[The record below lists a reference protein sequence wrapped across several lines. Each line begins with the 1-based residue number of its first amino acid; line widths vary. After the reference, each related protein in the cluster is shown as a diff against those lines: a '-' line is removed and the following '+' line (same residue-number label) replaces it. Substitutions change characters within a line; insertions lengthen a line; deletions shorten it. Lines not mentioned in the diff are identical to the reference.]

1 MQAHGLFHR
10 LVLIAGLVA
19 IAATPAFAQRCATSA
34 TDDAA
39 ARGVRT
45 AVSAAVTTAPKPGL
59 AASTNASAAKPT
71 PAGPLR
77 EERRKNSPALKA
89 SRPTQRVKASTPH
102 APAAPGMG
110 SLLKWT
116 IGAGRDMSSLFEDD
130 DTNDRSN
137 HIIAGRAPP
146 RAGPPTD
153 LPLPAL
159 TPVASNLWMR
169 EVQGPVPCGP
179 TPFLTTDASTSHRA
193 WQLLHAPRDAEPCA
207 SIPGG
212 SDRSSGYSTENGS
225 RSPRTTSSVRS

>member
-1 MQAHGLFHR
+1 MQAHGLVHR

-19 IAATPAFAQRCATSA
+19 IAATPALAQRCATSV

-45 AVSAAVTTAPKPGL
+45 AVTPAVTTAPKPGL
-59 AASTNASAAKPT
+59 AASTNVGATKPT
-71 PAGPLR
+71 PAAPLR
-77 EERRKNSPALKA
+77 QERRQNSPALKA
-89 SRPTQRVKASTPH
+89 FRHTPRLKAATPH

-130 DTNDRSN
+130 DTSNRSH

-153 LPLPAL
+153 LLLPAL

-179 TPFLTTDASTSHRA
+179 TPFLTTDASATRSAR
-193 WQLLHAPRDAEPCA
+193 QLLHAPREAKLCA
-207 SIPGG
+207 SILGG
-212 SDRSSGYSTENGS
+212 SC
-225 RSPRTTSSVRS
+225 

>member
-1 MQAHGLFHR
+1 MQAHGLVHR

-19 IAATPAFAQRCATSA
+19 TMAAPAFAQRCVTSA

-45 AVSAAVTTAPKPGL
+45 AVTAPVTTAPKPGL
-59 AASTNASAAKPT
+59 AASTNTSASKPGPAA
-71 PAGPLR
+71 PLR
-77 EERRKNSPALKA
+77 EERRKSSPALKA
-89 SRPTQRVKASTPH
+89 SRPTVRVKAATPH

-116 IGAGRDMSSLFEDD
+116 IGAGRDMSSLFDD
-130 DTNDRSN
+130 DETNDRSN

-146 RAGPPTD
+146 RAGPPTH
-153 LPLPAL
+153 LLLPAL

-179 TPFLTTDASTSHRA
+179 TPFLTTDASNSRSA
-193 WQLLHAPRDAEPCA
+193 RQLPPARREAEPSA
-207 SIPGG
+207 SILGG
-212 SDRSSGYSTENGS
+212 SC
-225 RSPRTTSSVRS
+225 

>member
-1 MQAHGLFHR
+1 MQAHGLVHR

-19 IAATPAFAQRCATSA
+19 TAAAPAFAQRCVTSA

-45 AVSAAVTTAPKPGL
+45 AVTAAVTTAPKPGL
-59 AASTNASAAKPT
+59 TTSTNAGTSKPT
-71 PAGPLR
+71 PAAPVR
-77 EERRKNSPALKA
+77 EEHRKTQPALKA
-89 SRPTQRVKASTPH
+89 SRPTARVKAATPH

-116 IGAGRDMSSLFEDD
+116 IGAGRDMSSLFEENG
-130 DTNDRSN
+130 TNDRSN

-146 RAGPPTD
+146 RAGPPND
-153 LPLPAL
+153 LLLPAL

-169 EVQGPVPCGP
+169 EVQGPVLCGP
-179 TPFLTTDASTSHRA
+179 TPFLTTDASTSHSA
-193 WQLLHAPRDAEPCA
+193 WQLLHAHREAVPCA

-212 SDRSSGYSTENGS
+212 SC
-225 RSPRTTSSVRS
+225 

>member
-1 MQAHGLFHR
+1 MQAHGLVHR

-19 IAATPAFAQRCATSA
+19 IAATPALAQRCATSA

-39 ARGVRT
+39 TRGVRT
-45 AVSAAVTTAPKPGL
+45 AVTAAVTTAPKPGL
-59 AASTNASAAKPT
+59 AASTNASATKPT
-71 PAGPLR
+71 PAAPLPG
-77 EERRKNSPALKA
+77 ERRKNLPALKA
-89 SRPTQRVKASTPH
+89 SHPSARVKAATPH

-130 DTNDRSN
+130 ANDRSN

-146 RAGPPTD
+146 RAGPPTH
-153 LPLPAL
+153 LLLPAL

-179 TPFLTTDASTSHRA
+179 TPFLTTDASTSHFA
-193 WQLLHAPRDAEPCA
+193 WQLSHAHREAEPCA

-212 SDRSSGYSTENGS
+212 SC
-225 RSPRTTSSVRS
+225 